1 MKNRFLLAG
10 LTLCGLIFAAAPLM
24 AHHSFAAQYDRSKQ
38 ATLVGPV
45 IRVDWINPHAR
56 IYMDAKDPTG
66 KVQRWEIEL
75 SAPAMLM
82 RQGWNSKALKA
93 GDEITVAGSLAKDGS
108 NLLNASSVK
117 LGEKQIFRGN
127 AETET
132 P

>member
-1 MKNRFLLAG
+1 MKNRFLLPA
-10 LTLCGLIFAAAPLM
+10 LILCGLIFAAAPLM
-24 AHHSFAAQYDRSKQ
+24 AHHSFAAQYDRNKP

-56 IYMDAKDPTG
+56 FYMEAKDSTG

-82 RQGWNSKALKA
+82 RQGWNSRSLKA
-93 GDEITVAGSLAKDGS
+93 GDQVTVAGSLAKDGT

-117 LGEKQIFRGN
+117 IGDKVLFRGT
-127 AETET
+127 AETDN

>member
-1 MKNRFLLAG
+1 MKNRFFPAA

-24 AHHSFAAQYDRSKQ
+24 AHHSFAAQYDRSKP

-45 IRVDWINPHAR
+45 VRVDWINPHAR
-56 IYMDAKDPTG
+56 IYMDAKDATG

-82 RQGWNSKALKA
+82 RQGWTSKALKA
-93 GDEITVAGSLAKDGS
+93 GDEVTVAGSLAKDGS

-117 LGEKQIFRGN
+117 LGEKVIFRGT
-127 AETET
+127 AETDT